1 MKADKQ
7 TSKHLLLA
15 VVNTVFS
22 IILILTIIVMSWE
35 PWMVPLVAAGCVGV
49 WVLHI
54 SRSDQAKLYENLSTG
69 LMLVEFLFFG
79 AHSASLFDVPAVA
92 CIIVFVFSMLDRKRL
107 LYITAA
113 LYVTVLLY
121 HCLILHTVVPD
132 MQAQE
137 VMRLVLGGVVVF
149 GSVGVA
155 RYRVDRR
162 LAEQQRYTR
171 VLEQLETSGRENVVL
186 LSNVSHE
193 FRTPINMVMGISEI
207 ILEKDIPPEI
217 REDIKSIQLAGKR
230 LSNHISNILDY
241 TEIAEGSLTPAQEEY
256 MITSVLMD
264 VVTTTAI
271 QSAKHQLEL
280 VFDIDPDV
288 PAVLVGDA
296 EKITHVMKALLE
308 NSIKFTEEGGISVSI
323 GYRQE
328 IYGVNL
334 LIDIIDTGIG
344 MTAAQLTQMYDDFY
358 QADSGSSRFAGGLGL
373 GIPIVRGLLHAMGG
387 FIHFESL
394 GQQGLQAHISIP
406 QGVAD
411 DSPSL
416 SLAHADELCVACYF
430 RPEKYNSDEV
440 RRFYDKLIVHL
451 VEGLGIEGY
460 QAHNFEGLLKLQRSH
475 PLTHIVIAQAEYE
488 ENRCYYEELTNKL
501 RVVIIAEKDYVLDR
515 NSRLLVIRKPFSAI
529 SVVNLFNGEVEENGF
544 KEAQAVGDRPFTCEG
559 VRVLVVDDEEMNLV
573 VAKGVLG
580 SYGIQVDICL
590 SGKEALELCVSNR
603 YDIIFLDHMMPG
615 FDGVET
621 LRRIREMRGGVYQ
634 DLPVIALTAN
644 TISGAR
650 EMFRSEGFTE
660 FIPKPIERTVLER
673 VLHKILPPHC
683 IRYIG
688 GPSEKE
694 FPEEEAVPAGSLQE
708 KEPPEEKVESS
719 APEETEAPA
728 GSTALPYAQLVQAG
742 INVDKGLDYCC
753 GEEDFYLE
761 MLQIFYAQGK
771 EKMEEITALYEAAN
785 WKDYATKVHALKS
798 TSLTIGA
805 EQLSE
810 HAKALEQAGKNGDVE
825 YIKKHHPGLL
835 RLYQEVCNKIA
846 GL

>member
-15 VVNTVFS
+15 VVITVFS
-22 IILILTIIVMSWE
+22 AILILTIIVMEWE
-35 PWMVPLVAAGCVGV
+35 PWVVPLMATGCVGV
-49 WVLHI
+49 WSLHI
-54 SRSDQAKLYENLSTG
+54 GRGDQARMYENLCAG
-69 LMLVEFLFFG
+69 LLLLESLFFSV
-79 AHSASLFDVPAVA
+79 HDISLYDVPALA
-92 CIIVFVFSMLDRKRL
+92 CIVIFIFSMLDRKRL

-113 LYVTVLLY
+113 LYVLVLLY
-121 HCLILHTVVPD
+121 HCLILQTIYPHMPP
-132 MQAQE
+132 QE
-137 VMRLVLGGVVVF
+137 VMRLALGAVVVF
-149 GSVGVA
+149 GAVGVA

-162 LAEQQRYTR
+162 LAEHQHRDR
-171 VLEQLETSGRENVVL
+171 LAEQLAAAGRENVVL

-207 ILEKDIPPEI
+207 ILEKDIAPEI
-217 REDIKSIQLAGKR
+217 REDVLSIQMAGKR
-230 LSNHISNILDY
+230 LSSHISNILDY

-256 MITSVLMD
+256 TITSVLVD
-264 VVTTTAI
+264 VVTTTAL
-271 QSAKHQLEL
+271 QSTKHQLEL
-280 VFDIDPDV
+280 VYDIDPQV

-308 NSIKFTEEGGISVSI
+308 NAIKFTEEGGINVSI

-328 IYGVNL
+328 IYGINL

-344 MTAAQLTQMYDDFY
+344 MTSTQLTQMYDDFY

-373 GIPIVRGLLHAMGG
+373 GIPIVRGLLQAMGG
-387 FIHFESL
+387 FIHFESV

-406 QGVAD
+406 QGVSD
-411 DSPSL
+411 PSPSL
-416 SLAHADELCVACYF
+416 SLAHPEDLCVACYF
-430 RPEKYNSDEV
+430 RPEKFNSDEV
-440 RRFYDKLIVHL
+440 RLFYDKLILHL
-451 VEGLGIEGY
+451 VEGLGVEGY

-475 PLTHIVIAQAEYE
+475 SLTHVVVSQSEYK
-488 ENRCYYEELTNKL
+488 ENSSYYEELTSRL
-501 RVVIIAEKDYVLDR
+501 QVVIIAEKDFTVSRD
-515 NSRLLVIRKPFSAI
+515 SRLTVIRKPFSAI
-529 SVVNLFNGEVEENGF
+529 SVVNLFNNEVTVNNF
-544 KEAQAVGDRPFTCEG
+544 KEAQAVGDRPFTCVG

-580 SYGIQVDICL
+580 SYGIRVDTCL
-590 SGKEALELCVSNR
+590 SGKDALERCIATK
-603 YDIIFLDHMMPG
+603 YDIVFLDHMMPG

-621 LRRIREMRGGVYQ
+621 LHRLREMRGGIYQ
-634 DLPVIALTAN
+634 DLPVVALTAN

-650 EMFRSEGFTE
+650 EMFRNEGFTE

-673 VLHKILPPHC
+673 TLHKILPSRC
-683 IRYIG
+683 IQYIG

-694 FPEEEAVPAGSLQE
+694 APDEETAPRQPEPPAVPE
-708 KEPPEEKVESS
+708 TMETPEPH
-719 APEETEAPA
+719 APA
-728 GSTALPYAQLVQAG
+728 GPAKGAALPYAQLVQAG

-761 MLQIFYAQGK
+761 MLHIFHDQGE
-771 EKMEEITALYEAAN
+771 EKLEEIAALYEASN
-785 WKDYATKVHALKS
+785 WKDYAVKVHALKS

-810 HAKALEQAGKNGDVE
+810 HAKALEQAGKSGDVD
-825 YIKKHHPGLL
+825 YIHKHHPGLL
-835 RLYQEVCNKIA
+835 RLYREVCDNIA

>member
-308 NSIKFTEEGGISVSI
+308 NSIKFTEEAGISVSI
-323 GYRQE
+323 
-328 IYGVNL
+328 
-334 LIDIIDTGIG
+334 
-344 MTAAQLTQMYDDFY
+344 A
-358 QADSGSSRFAGGLGL
+358 
-373 GIPIVRGLLHAMGG
+373 
-387 FIHFESL
+387 
-394 GQQGLQAHISIP
+394 
-406 QGVAD
+406 
-411 DSPSL
+411 
-416 SLAHADELCVACYF
+416 
-430 RPEKYNSDEV
+430 
-440 RRFYDKLIVHL
+440 
-451 VEGLGIEGY
+451 
-460 QAHNFEGLLKLQRSH
+460 
-475 PLTHIVIAQAEYE
+475 
-488 ENRCYYEELTNKL
+488 
-501 RVVIIAEKDYVLDR
+501 
-515 NSRLLVIRKPFSAI
+515 
-529 SVVNLFNGEVEENGF
+529 
-544 KEAQAVGDRPFTCEG
+544 
-559 VRVLVVDDEEMNLV
+559 
-573 VAKGVLG
+573 
-580 SYGIQVDICL
+580 
-590 SGKEALELCVSNR
+590 
-603 YDIIFLDHMMPG
+603 
-615 FDGVET
+615 
-621 LRRIREMRGGVYQ
+621 
-634 DLPVIALTAN
+634 
-644 TISGAR
+644 
-650 EMFRSEGFTE
+650 
-660 FIPKPIERTVLER
+660 
-673 VLHKILPPHC
+673 
-683 IRYIG
+683 
-688 GPSEKE
+688 
-694 FPEEEAVPAGSLQE
+694 
-708 KEPPEEKVESS
+708 
-719 APEETEAPA
+719 
-728 GSTALPYAQLVQAG
+728 
-742 INVDKGLDYCC
+742 
-753 GEEDFYLE
+753 
-761 MLQIFYAQGK
+761 
-771 EKMEEITALYEAAN
+771 
-785 WKDYATKVHALKS
+785 
-798 TSLTIGA
+798 
-805 EQLSE
+805 
-810 HAKALEQAGKNGDVE
+810 
-825 YIKKHHPGLL
+825 
-835 RLYQEVCNKIA
+835 
-846 GL
+846 

>member
-430 RPEKYNSDEV
+430 RPEKYNCDEV
-440 RRFYDKLIVHL
+440 RLFYDKLILHL

-475 PLTHIVIAQAEYE
+475 PLTHVVIAQEEYE
-488 ENRCYYEELTNKL
+488 ENSSYYEELTNKL
-501 RVVIIAEKDYVLDR
+501 RVVIIAEKDYALDR
-515 NSRLLVIRKPFSAI
+515 ESRLLVIRKPFSAI
-529 SVVNLFNGEVEENGF
+529 SVVNLFNGEIEENGF
-544 KEAQAVGDRPFTCEG
+544 KEAQAVGDRPFTCTE

-580 SYGIQVDICL
+580 SYGIQVDTCL
-590 SGKEALELCVSNR
+590 SGMEALEMCAGCS
-603 YDIIFLDHMMPG
+603 YDIVFLDHMMPG

-621 LRRIREMRGGVYQ
+621 LRRLREMRGGIYR

-660 FIPKPIERTVLER
+660 FIPKPIERTMLER
-673 VLHKILPPHC
+673 VLRKILPPRC
-683 IRYIG
+683 IQYIG
-688 GPSEKE
+688 GPSERE
-694 FPEEEAVPAGSLQE
+694 DPEAEETVPEEARR
-708 KEPPEEKVESS
+708 PEER
-719 APEETEAPA
+719 TEAPA
-728 GSTALPYAQLVQAG
+728 PEEPQEPAKNTALPYAQLVWAG

-761 MLQIFYAQGK
+761 MLQIFYSQGK
-771 EKMEEITALYEAAN
+771 EKMEEIDALYEAAN

-810 HAKALEQAGKNGDVE
+810 HAKALEQAGKRGDAE
-825 YIKKHHPGLL
+825 YISKHHPGLL
-835 RLYQEVCNKIA
+835 RLYREVCENIA

>member
-603 YDIIFLDHMMPG
+603 YDIIFLDHMRAVPQGGVHRVYPQAHRADRAGAGSAQNPAAPLHPVHRGTVGKGIPKGRGGSSWLPPG
-615 FDGVET
+615 EGAAGRKGGILCPGGNRGASGKHGPPLRPAGTGGDKRRQRAGLL
-621 LRRIREMRGGVYQ
+621 LRRRGLLPGDAPDFLRPGEGKNGGNHRPVRGCQLEGLYHQGPRPEEHLPDHRRGAAVRARQGFGAGGEERGCGVYQ
-634 DLPVIALTAN
+634 KASSRSAASLP
-644 TISGAR
+644 
-650 EMFRSEGFTE
+650 
-660 FIPKPIERTVLER
+660 
-673 VLHKILPPHC
+673 
-683 IRYIG
+683 
-688 GPSEKE
+688 
-694 FPEEEAVPAGSLQE
+694 GSLQ
-708 KEPPEEKVESS
+708 
-719 APEETEAPA
+719 
-728 GSTALPYAQLVQAG
+728 Q
-742 INVDKGLDYCC
+742 NRR
-753 GEEDFYLE
+753 
-761 MLQIFYAQGK
+761 
-771 EKMEEITALYEAAN
+771 
-785 WKDYATKVHALKS
+785 
-798 TSLTIGA
+798 
-805 EQLSE
+805 
-810 HAKALEQAGKNGDVE
+810 ALEL
-825 YIKKHHPGLL
+825 PGLSF
-835 RLYQEVCNKIA
+835 
-846 GL
+846 

>member
-1 MKADKQ
+1 MKTDRQ

-15 VVNTVFS
+15 VVITVFS
-22 IILILTIIVMSWE
+22 IILILTTIIMSWE
-35 PWMVPLVAAGCVGV
+35 LWMVPLVATSCVGI
-49 WVLHI
+49 WVFHI
-54 SRSDQAKLYENLSTG
+54 GKGDQARLYENLCAG
-69 LMLVEFLFFG
+69 LLLVGFLFFG
-79 AHSASLFDVPAVA
+79 SHSVSLFDIPAVA
-92 CIIVFVFSMLDRKRL
+92 CIILFVFSMLDRKPL
-107 LYITAA
+107 
-113 LYVTVLLY
+113 LYVTATLYVITLLY
-121 HCLILHTVVPD
+121 QSLILHTIHSGIPG
-132 MQAQE
+132 QE
-137 VMRLVLGGVVVF
+137 MMRLVLGGMVVF
-149 GSVGVA
+149 GAVNIA
-155 RYRVDRR
+155 RYRINRQMT
-162 LAEQQRYTR
+162 EQQHHIR
-171 VLEQLETSGRENVVL
+171 VMEQLETLGQESVVL

-217 REDIKSIQLAGKR
+217 REDVQSIQLAGKR
-230 LSNHISNILDY
+230 LSNQISNILDY
-241 TEIAEGSLTPAQEEY
+241 TEIVEDSLTPAQEEY
-256 MITSVLMD
+256 SITSVLVD

-271 QSAKHQLEL
+271 QSAKNQLEL
-280 VFDIDPDV
+280 VFDIDPHV

-308 NSIKFTEEGGISVSI
+308 NSIKFTEEGGINVNI
-323 GYRQE
+323 GFRQE
-328 IYGVNL
+328 IYGINL

-344 MTAAQLTQMYDDFY
+344 MTDVQLTQMYDDFY
-358 QADSGSSRFAGGLGL
+358 QADTGSSRFAGGLGL

-387 FIHFESL
+387 FICFESL

-406 QGVAD
+406 QQVVD

-416 SLAHADELCVACYF
+416 SLEHADELCVACYF

-440 RRFYDKLIVHL
+440 RRFYDKLILHL

-475 PLTHIVIAQAEYE
+475 PLTHVVIAQAEYE
-488 ENRCYYEELTNKL
+488 ENRAYYEELAGKL

-515 NSRLLVIRKPFSAI
+515 SSRLMVIRKPFSAV
-529 SVVNLFNGEVEENGF
+529 SVVNLFNGEVGENGF
-544 KEAQAVGDRPFTCEG
+544 KEAQAVGDRPFTCIG

-573 VAKGVLG
+573 VAKGALG
-580 SYGIQVDICL
+580 GYGIEVDTCL
-590 SGKEALELCVSNR
+590 SGKEALERCAEYR
-603 YDIIFLDHMMPG
+603 YDIVFLDHMMPG

-621 LRRIREMRGGVYQ
+621 LRRIREMRGGIYQ
-634 DLPVIALTAN
+634 DLPVVALTAN

-650 EMFRSEGFTE
+650 EMFRNEGFTE

-673 VLHKILPPHC
+673 ALHKILPPHC
-683 IRYIG
+683 IQYIG

-694 FPEEEAVPAGSLQE
+694 L
-708 KEPPEEKVESS
+708 
-719 APEETEAPA
+719 PEETAPAEQPCPQPEAPA
-728 GSTALPYAQLVQAG
+728 KSAALPYAQLIQAG

-761 MLQIFYAQGK
+761 MLQIFHAQGE
-771 EKMEEITALYEAAN
+771 EKMQEIADLYEAAN
-785 WKDYATKVHALKS
+785 WKDYAIKVHALKS

-810 HAKALEQAGKNGDVE
+810 HAKALEQAGKSGDVE
-825 YIKKHHPGLL
+825 YIKKHHPSLL
-835 RLYQEVCNKIA
+835 RLYREVCQKIA

>member
-15 VVNTVFS
+15 VVITVFS
-22 IILILTIIVMSWE
+22 VILILTVIVMGWE
-35 PWMVPLVAAGCVGV
+35 PWVVPLMATGCVGV
-49 WVLHI
+49 WSLHI
-54 SRSDQAKLYENLSTG
+54 GRGDQARMYENLCAG
-69 LMLVEFLFFG
+69 LMLLEFLFFG
-79 AHSASLFDVPAVA
+79 VHDVSLYDIPAVA
-92 CIIVFVFSMLDRKRL
+92 CIVVFIFSMLDRKRL
-107 LYITAA
+107 LYVTAA
-113 LYVTVLLY
+113 LYVLVLLY
-121 HCLILHTVVPD
+121 HYLILQTVFSYMPSQD
-132 MQAQE
+132 
-137 VMRLVLGGVVVF
+137 VMRLALGAVVVF
-149 GSVGVA
+149 GAVGVA

-162 LAEQQRYTR
+162 LAEQRQKERL
-171 VLEQLETSGRENVVL
+171 VEQLAAAGRENVVL

-207 ILEKDIPPEI
+207 ILEKDIAPEI
-217 REDIKSIQLAGKR
+217 REDVLSIQMAGKR
-230 LSNHISNILDY
+230 LSSHISNILDY

-256 MITSVLMD
+256 TITSVLVD
-264 VVTTTAI
+264 VVTTTAL
-271 QSAKHQLEL
+271 QSTKHQLEL
-280 VFDIDPDV
+280 VYDIDPQV

-308 NSIKFTEEGGISVSI
+308 NAIKFTEEGGINVSI

-328 IYGVNL
+328 IYGINL

-344 MTAAQLTQMYDDFY
+344 MTSTQLTQMYDDFY

-373 GIPIVRGLLHAMGG
+373 GIPIVRGLLQAMGG
-387 FIHFESL
+387 FIHFESV

-411 DSPSL
+411 PSPSL
-416 SLAHADELCVACYF
+416 SLAHPEDLCVACYF
-430 RPEKYNSDEV
+430 RPEKFNSDEV
-440 RRFYDKLIVHL
+440 RLFYDKLILHL

-460 QAHNFEGLLKLQRSH
+460 QAHNFEGLLKLQSSH
-475 PLTHIVIAQAEYE
+475 SLTHVVVSQSEYE
-488 ENRCYYEELTNKL
+488 ENRSYYEELTSRL
-501 RVVIIAEKDYVLDR
+501 QVVIIAEKDFTVSRD
-515 NSRLLVIRKPFSAI
+515 SRLQMIRKPFSAI
-529 SVVNLFNGEVEENGF
+529 SVVNLFNNEVTVNNF
-544 KEAQAVGDRPFTCEG
+544 KEAQAVGDRPFTCVG

-580 SYGIQVDICL
+580 SYGIRVDTCL
-590 SGKEALELCVSNR
+590 SGKDALERCIATK
-603 YDIIFLDHMMPG
+603 YDIVFLDHMMPG

-621 LRRIREMRGGVYQ
+621 LHRLREMRGGIYQ
-634 DLPVIALTAN
+634 DLPVVALTAN

-650 EMFRSEGFTE
+650 EMFRNEGFTE

-673 VLHKILPPHC
+673 TLHKILPSRC
-683 IRYIG
+683 IQYIG

-694 FPEEEAVPAGSLQE
+694 APDEETAPRQPEPPAVPE
-708 KEPPEEKVESS
+708 TMETPEPH
-719 APEETEAPA
+719 APA
-728 GSTALPYAQLVQAG
+728 GPAKGAALPYAQLVQAG

-761 MLQIFYAQGK
+761 MLHIFHDQGE
-771 EKMEEITALYEAAN
+771 EKLEEIAALYEASN
-785 WKDYATKVHALKS
+785 WKDYAVKVHALKS

-810 HAKALEQAGKNGDVE
+810 HAKALEQAGKSGDVD
-825 YIKKHHPGLL
+825 YIHKHHPGLL
-835 RLYQEVCNKIA
+835 RLYREVCDNIA